1 MAILSTL
8 LAVSEPSGMWQSII
22 KAFEGFTNNY
32 VLAIILL
39 TVIIRI
45 IWAPIDTV
53 NKRMSQKMAANQAK
67 LQPELEKLKAKY
79 ANNPQLLK
87 QKQNELYSKNN
98 TNSVGSCVFM
108 LIFIGLNLAI
118 FLTLWQG
125 LNSMSVYKTSES
137 YENLK
142 YEYVNCLNLT
152 DKYLSTNENGEEIFK
167 DYQNLK
173 FVISEDGKA
182 IKLVQTIHNESG
194 EDYENVI
201 FSDLYNKSFEI
212 KDGEEVV
219 TTNNQYILNLI
230 NTYISKSSVEAEQ
243 GKYIGDKLLIEKVED
258 ENGEI
263 EVAELTLSSAIQNVA
278 MRAVEVKYE
287 ETKDNFL
294 WIQNLWIA
302 DSPLQN
308 SIFEYD
314 AFIASVGKDNYEE
327 NEKEIYNSFMI
338 ELRNDK
344 GRVNGYFILPIL
356 CVIATFLTM
365 WLSTRKKK
373 GDVTPSQPGGKM
385 TKIIMPL
392 IFGLF
397 AVFYSSIFAI
407 YMLTG
412 QIISALLIPLQNL
425 ILDKW
430 NNHSNNKKKKD
441 KVEVVEYSR
450 KF

>member
-1 MAILSTL
+1 
-8 LAVSEPSGMWQSII
+8 MWQSII

-142 YEYVNCLNLT
+142 YEYVNCL
-152 DKYLSTNENGEEIFK
+152 DVTNNYILENGDEVFK
-167 DYQNLK
+167 D
-173 FVISEDGKA
+173 
-182 IKLVQTIHNESG
+182 
-194 EDYENVI
+194 
-201 FSDLYNKSFEI
+201 FSDLTFEI
-212 KDGEEVV
+212 SDNTITLKKGDVELFSQEYRKDFSVTDGEEVV

-243 GKYIGDKLLIEKVED
+243 GKYIGDKLLIEI
-258 ENGEI
+258 G
-263 EVAELTLSSAIQNVA
+263 
-278 MRAVEVKYE
+278 RAHV
-287 ETKDNFL
+287 
-294 WIQNLWIA
+294 
-302 DSPLQN
+302 
-308 SIFEYD
+308 
-314 AFIASVGKDNYEE
+314 
-327 NEKEIYNSFMI
+327 
-338 ELRNDK
+338 
-344 GRVNGYFILPIL
+344 
-356 CVIATFLTM
+356 
-365 WLSTRKKK
+365 
-373 GDVTPSQPGGKM
+373 
-385 TKIIMPL
+385 
-392 IFGLF
+392 
-397 AVFYSSIFAI
+397 
-407 YMLTG
+407 
-412 QIISALLIPLQNL
+412 
-425 ILDKW
+425 
-430 NNHSNNKKKKD
+430 
-441 KVEVVEYSR
+441 
-450 KF
+450 

>member
-142 YEYVNCLNLT
+142 YEYVNCL
-152 DKYLSTNENGEEIFK
+152 DITNNYILENGDEVFK
-167 DYQNLK
+167 D
-173 FVISEDGKA
+173 
-182 IKLVQTIHNESG
+182 
-194 EDYENVI
+194 
-201 FSDLYNKSFEI
+201 FSDLTFEI
-212 KDGEEVV
+212 SDNTITLKKGDVELFSQEYRKDFSVTDGEEVV

-356 CVIATFLTM
+356 CVIAIFLTM

-373 GDVTPSQPGGKM
+373 GDATPSQPGGKM

-430 NNHSNNKKKKD
+430 NNHSNKKKKD

>member
-142 YEYVNCLNLT
+142 YEYVNCL
-152 DKYLSTNENGEEIFK
+152 DVTNNYILENGDEVFK
-167 DYQNLK
+167 D
-173 FVISEDGKA
+173 
-182 IKLVQTIHNESG
+182 
-194 EDYENVI
+194 
-201 FSDLYNKSFEI
+201 FSDLTFEI
-212 KDGEEVV
+212 SDNTITLKKGDVELFSQEYRKDFSVTDGEEVV

-287 ETKDNFL
+287 KTKDNFL

-373 GDVTPSQPGGKM
+373 GDATPSQPGGKM

>member
-53 NKRMSQKMAANQAK
+53 NKRMSQKMTANQAK

-142 YEYVNCLNLT
+142 YEYVNCL
-152 DKYLSTNENGEEIFK
+152 DVTNNYILENGDEVFK
-167 DYQNLK
+167 DFNELK
-173 FVISEDGKA
+173 FEISDN
-182 IKLVQTIHNESG
+182 TI
-194 EDYENVI
+194 
-201 FSDLYNKSFEI
+201 LLK
-212 KDGEEVV
+212 KGEETLFSQEYRKNFSVTDGDTIV

-230 NTYISKSSVEAEQ
+230 NTYISKSSVETEQ
-243 GKYIGDKLLIEKVED
+243 EKYIGDKLLIEKVED

-278 MRAVEVKYE
+278 MHAVEVKYE

-373 GDVTPSQPGGKM
+373 GDVTTAQPGGKM

-412 QIISALLIPLQNL
+412 QIISAMLIPLQNL

-430 NNHSNNKKKKD
+430 NNHSNKKKKD

>member
-53 NKRMSQKMAANQAK
+53 NKRMSQKMTANQAK

-142 YEYVNCLNLT
+142 YEYVNCL
-152 DKYLSTNENGEEIFK
+152 DVTNNYILENGDEVFK
-167 DYQNLK
+167 DFNELK
-173 FVISEDGKA
+173 FEISDN
-182 IKLVQTIHNESG
+182 TI
-194 EDYENVI
+194 
-201 FSDLYNKSFEI
+201 LLK
-212 KDGEEVV
+212 KGEETLFSQEYRKNFSVTDGDTIV

-230 NTYISKSSVEAEQ
+230 NTYISKSSVETEQ
-243 GKYIGDKLLIEKVED
+243 EKYIGDKLLIEKVED

-278 MRAVEVKYE
+278 MHAVEVKYE

-373 GDVTPSQPGGKM
+373 GDVTTAQPGGKM

-430 NNHSNNKKKKD
+430 NNHSNKKKKD

>member
-142 YEYVNCLNLT
+142 YEYVNCL
-152 DKYLSTNENGEEIFK
+152 DITNNYILENGDEVFK
-167 DYQNLK
+167 D
-173 FVISEDGKA
+173 
-182 IKLVQTIHNESG
+182 
-194 EDYENVI
+194 
-201 FSDLYNKSFEI
+201 FSDLTFEI
-212 KDGEEVV
+212 SDNTITLKKGDVELFSQEYRKDFSVTDGEEVV

-373 GDVTPSQPGGKM
+373 GDATPSQPGGKM

-430 NNHSNNKKKKD
+430 NNHSNKKKKD

>member
-142 YEYVNCLNLT
+142 YEYVNCL
-152 DKYLSTNENGEEIFK
+152 DITNNYILENGDEVFK
-167 DYQNLK
+167 D
-173 FVISEDGKA
+173 
-182 IKLVQTIHNESG
+182 
-194 EDYENVI
+194 
-201 FSDLYNKSFEI
+201 FSDLTFEI
-212 KDGEEVV
+212 SDNTITLKKGDVELFSQEYRKDFSVTDGEEVV

-373 GDVTPSQPGGKM
+373 GDATPSQPGGKM
-385 TKIIMPL
+385 TKIIMTL

-430 NNHSNNKKKKD
+430 NNHSNKKKKD

>member
-142 YEYVNCLNLT
+142 YEYVNCL
-152 DKYLSTNENGEEIFK
+152 DVTNNYILENGDEVFK
-167 DYQNLK
+167 D
-173 FVISEDGKA
+173 
-182 IKLVQTIHNESG
+182 
-194 EDYENVI
+194 
-201 FSDLYNKSFEI
+201 FSDLTFEI
-212 KDGEEVV
+212 SDNTITLKKGDVELFSQEYRKDFSVTDGEEVV

-373 GDVTPSQPGGKM
+373 GDATPSQPGGKM
-385 TKIIMPL
+385 IKIIMPL

-430 NNHSNNKKKKD
+430 NNHSNKKKKD